1 MERVEGT
8 VVVRGRLNDPSHIE
22 LEQPVS
28 DFHDQGEVIV
38 RPIGELA
45 VGSPLAVLDAMRALP
60 DVDAD
65 DVDELERMIDAG
77 KLIVISR
84 IV

>member
-1 MERVEGT
+1 MT
-8 VVVRGRLNDPSHIE
+8 DPSHIE

-28 DFHDQGEVIV
+28 DIYDQVEMTV
-38 RPIGELA
+38 RPIGDVT
-45 VGSPLAVLDAMRALP
+45 VGSPPDVLRTMRALP
-60 DVDAD
+60 NIDAD